1 MAAADGNRTGTL
13 PGVEV
18 PGMDTEGPGCAPVIL
33 HPSTPPIFNY
43 YRGMSNVVMLMH
55 APRRW

>member
-1 MAAADGNRTGTL
+1 MAAADGNRPGTL

-18 PGMDTEGPGCAPVIL
+18 PGRNTEGPGCAPAIL

>member
-1 MAAADGNRTGTL
+1 MAAADGNRTGTI

-18 PGMDTEGPGCAPVIL
+18 RGRNTEGPWCAPAIL
-33 HPSTPPIFNY
+33 KPSPPPIFYY